1 MSRFDRGVGLV
12 RSLAVYHAIPLRQ
25 RRLRRLYRHFV
36 GAGDLVFDVGA
47 HAGNRARAFAAL
59 GCRVVALEPQ
69 PDFARL
75 LRALFRRLPRVTV
88 VEAAVADVS
97 GRWSLSVSERTPTV
111 TTLATGWRDAR
122 AGDPDFARVR
132 WNRQIEV
139 ETTTLDRLIEQFGVP
154 AFVKIDVEGSEPAV
168 LAGLGRPV
176 PALSF
181 EYLPRALEEVHV
193 CLTRLIALGP
203 YQFNWS
209 VGESNQL
216 ASHQWLD
223 ASELLA
229 ALRTGAAHGRPGD
242 VYARLT

>member
-97 GRWSLSVSERTPTV
+97 GRWSLSVS
-111 TTLATGWRDAR
+111 
-122 AGDPDFARVR
+122 
-132 WNRQIEV
+132 
-139 ETTTLDRLIEQFGVP
+139 
-154 AFVKIDVEGSEPAV
+154 
-168 LAGLGRPV
+168 
-176 PALSF
+176 
-181 EYLPRALEEVHV
+181 
-193 CLTRLIALGP
+193 
-203 YQFNWS
+203 
-209 VGESNQL
+209 
-216 ASHQWLD
+216 
-223 ASELLA
+223 
-229 ALRTGAAHGRPGD
+229 
-242 VYARLT
+242 

>member
-1 MSRFDRGVGLV
+1 MFD
-12 RSLAVYHAIPLRQ
+12 I
-25 RRLRRLYRHFV
+25 
-36 GAGDLVFDVGA
+36 GA
-47 HAGNRARAFAAL
+47 HAGNRVRAFAAL
-59 GCRVVALEPQ
+59 GCQVVAIEPQ
-69 PDFARL
+69 PDFAWL
-75 LRALFRRLPRVTV
+75 LRTLCGRSPRVSV
-88 VEAAVADVS
+88 VEAAVADIS
-97 GRWSLSVSERTPTV
+97 GRRPLSVSERTPTV
-111 TTLATGWRDAR
+111 TTLATDWREAR
-122 AGDPDFARVR
+122 AEDPDFGRVQ

-139 ETTTLDRLIEQFGVP
+139 ETTTLDRLIEQFGIP

-168 LAGLGRPV
+168 LAGLRRPV

-181 EYLPRALEEVHV
+181 EYLPRALQEVHV

-216 ASHQWLD
+216 ASDQWLD

-229 ALRTGAAHGRPGD
+229 ALRTRAAQRRPGD

>member
-12 RSLAVYHAIPLRQ
+12 RSLAIYHAVPLRQ

-36 GAGDLVFDVGA
+36 GPGDLVFDIGA
-47 HAGNRARAFAAL
+47 HAGNRVRAFAAL
-59 GCRVVALEPQ
+59 GCQVVAVEPQ
-69 PDFARL
+69 PDFAWL
-75 LRALFRRLPRVTV
+75 LRALYGRLPRVIV
-88 VEAAVADVS
+88 VEAAVAEVP
-97 GRWSLSVSERTPTV
+97 GRSSLSVSERTPTV
-111 TTLATGWRDAR
+111 TTLATEWRDAR
-122 AGDPDFARVR
+122 AGDPDFAGVR

-168 LAGLGRPV
+168 LGGLGRPV

-181 EYLPRALEEVHV
+181 EYLPRALQEVCG

-203 YQFNWS
+203 YRFNWS

-216 ASHQWLD
+216 ASDQWLD
-223 ASELLA
+223 ASELIA
-229 ALRTGAAHGRPGD
+229 ALRIRLAQGRPGD